1 MKKKILSVLLA
12 ACMLTGI
19 LSGCGGQENAAPA
32 ADTADTAGTEES
44 AAVEE
49 EPAEAEE
56 SAQEAESEVPAE
68 EDAEP
73 GETDAADGAGS
84 IMTINGEEL
93 TKIGLS
99 VAAMDNEFTTNLAD
113 SLQSAAEEYGVETVI
128 AQADQTTAK
137 QVEQIEN
144 MVISGCQAICVIPVD
159 LTGILDALKA
169 AKEQGVVI
177 SMCGCIPESK
187 DYYDVVANVEQFDL
201 GQSAAKAA
209 AEWIDA
215 TFPDAEDGSIEVGIL
230 ALNNTEEAIKREQG
244 LEEIEKL
251 TSKARIVEVYD
262 ATGASSIPTKAQE
275 FTEMMLVS
283 HPDVK
288 CILAYSDFM
297 GLPADEVI
305 MRTPSIDK
313 SQFGIFGCDY
323 SSTGCEAINKSIMD
337 ESTYRGSGAFGVVFG
352 KVMFDTV
359 TGAVEVDDLGVYY
372 EPTFDINA
380 GNLAEYLKK

>member
-1 MKKKILSVLLA
+1 MKNKVLSMVLSIA
-12 ACMLTGI
+12 MITVMLTG
-19 LSGCGGQENAAPA
+19 CGQKPQTSESQV
-32 ADTADTAGTEES
+32 TTQTTEE
-44 AAVEE
+44 AVEKT
-49 EPAEAEE
+49 EAEE
-56 SAQEAESEVPAE
+56 TAE
-68 EDAEP
+68 EVVTESMN
-73 GETDAADGAGS
+73 TVK
-84 IMTINGEEL
+84 TINGEEL

-113 SLQSAAEEYGVETVI
+113 TLQATADAYGIEVVV

-169 AKEQGVVI
+169 AKEKGVVI

-201 GQSAAKAA
+201 GKSAAKAA

-230 ALNNTEEAIKREQG
+230 ALNNTEEAIKREKG

-251 TSKARIVEVYD
+251 TSKAKIVEVYD
-262 ATGASSIPTKAQE
+262 STGASSIPTKAQE
-275 FTEMMLVS
+275 YTEMMLVS
-283 HPDVK
+283 HPNVK

-305 MRTPSIDK
+305 MRTPNIDK
-313 SQFGIFGCDY
+313 SKFGIFGCDY
-323 SSTGCEAINKSIMD
+323 SSTGCEAIKKSIND
-337 ESTYRGSGAFGVVFG
+337 ESTYRGSGAFGVEFG

-372 EPTFDINA
+372 EPTFDIKASNVA
-380 GNLAEYLKK
+380 DYMK

>member
-1 MKKKILSVLLA
+1 MKKKVLSMVLA
-12 ACMLTGI
+12 ASMIASMLV
-19 LSGCGGQENAAPA
+19 GCGQTTQTTEATATETTEAAVTESSDVQETAEEVVTE
-32 ADTADTAGTEES
+32 TAD
-44 AAVEE
+44 AVK
-49 EPAEAEE
+49 
-56 SAQEAESEVPAE
+56 
-68 EDAEP
+68 
-73 GETDAADGAGS
+73 
-84 IMTINGEEL
+84 TINGDEL

-113 SLQSAAEEYGVETVI
+113 TLQAAADEYGVEVVV

-159 LTGILDALKA
+159 LTGILDALKS
-169 AKEQGVVI
+169 AKEKGVVI

-187 DYYDVVANVEQFDL
+187 DYYDVVANVEQLDL

-251 TSKARIVEVYD
+251 TSKAKVVEVYD
-262 ATGASSIPTKAQE
+262 STGASSIPTKAQE
-275 FTEMMLVS
+275 YTEMMLVS

-305 MRTPSIDK
+305 MRTPNIDK

-323 SSTGCEAINKSIMD
+323 SSAGCEAIQKSIND
-337 ESTYRGSGAFGVVFG
+337 ESTYRGSGAFGVEFG

-359 TGAVEVDDLGVYY
+359 VGAVDVDDLGVYY
-372 EPTFDINA
+372 EPTFDIKASNVA
-380 GNLAEYLKK
+380 DYIK

>member
-1 MKKKILSVLLA
+1 MKKKLLSMMLSAAMVTGLLA
-12 ACMLTGI
+12 
-19 LSGCGGQENAAPA
+19 GCGQAAQTPAPEAPA
-32 ADTADTAGTEES
+32 AETAEVTEET
-44 AAVEE
+44 
-49 EPAEAEE
+49 EPAADVAEE
-56 SAQEAESEVPAE
+56 VVSEAAE
-68 EDAEP
+68 AVQ
-73 GETDAADGAGS
+73 
-84 IMTINGEEL
+84 TINGVEL

-99 VAAMDNEFTTNLAD
+99 VAAMDNEFTTNLSD
-113 SLQSAAEEYGVETVI
+113 TLQATAAEYGVEVVV

-159 LTGILDALKA
+159 LTGILDALKS
-169 AKEQGVVI
+169 AKEKGVVI

-251 TSKARIVEVYD
+251 TSKAKIVEVYD
-262 ATGASSIPTKAQE
+262 STGAASIPTKAQE
-275 FTEMMLVS
+275 YTEMMLVS

-305 MRTPSIDK
+305 MRTPSVDK
-313 SQFGIFGCDY
+313 AQFGIFGCDY
-323 SSTGCEAINKSIMD
+323 SSTGCEAIKKSATD
-337 ESTYRGSGAFGVVFG
+337 ESTYRGSGAFGVKFG
-352 KVMFDTV
+352 TVMFDTV
-359 TGAVEVDDLGVYY
+359 IGAVQVDDLGVYY
-372 EPTFDINA
+372 EPTFDIKASNVD
-380 GNLAEYLKK
+380 EYLK

>member
-1 MKKKILSVLLA
+1 MKKRLLGIVLTIAMVASL
-12 ACMLTGI
+12 LV
-19 LSGCGGQENAAPA
+19 GCSQKSETNDKTATATPNASNKVA
-32 ADTADTAGTEES
+32 TATPS
-44 AAVEE
+44 ASAKTDKVVDDVKKAVE
-49 EPAEAEE
+49 
-56 SAQEAESEVPAE
+56 
-68 EDAEP
+68 
-73 GETDAADGAGS
+73 
-84 IMTINGEEL
+84 TINGKQL

-99 VAAMDNEFTTNLAD
+99 VAAMDNEFTTNLAA
-113 SLQSAAEEYGVETVI
+113 SLEKTAKENGVETVV

-159 LTGILDALKA
+159 LTGILDALKS
-169 AKEQGVVI
+169 AKEKGVVI

-201 GQSAAKAA
+201 GKSAAKAA

-215 TFPDAEDGSIEVGIL
+215 TFPDAKDGSIEVGIL
-230 ALNNTEEAIKREQG
+230 ALNNTEEAIKREKG

-251 TSKARIVEVYD
+251 TKKAKVVEVYD
-262 ATGASSIPTKAQE
+262 STGASSIPTKAQE
-275 FTEMMLVS
+275 YTEMMLVS

-305 MRTPSIDK
+305 MRTPSVDK
-313 SQFGIFGCDY
+313 SKFGIFGCDY
-323 SSTGCEAINKSIMD
+323 SSTGCEAIKKSTTN
-337 ESTYRGSGAFGVVFG
+337 ESTYRGSGAFGVEFG

-359 TGAVEVDDLGVYY
+359 VGNVKVDDLGVYY
-372 EPTFDINA
+372 EPTFDIKASNVD
-380 GNLAEYLKK
+380 EYLK